1 MEPVLTPEA
10 MGRADK
16 RTIDAGTPVTVL
28 MERAGRAVAWEVRR
42 VLSGCYGRRAFV
54 ACGKGNNGGD
64 GLVTARALSRWG
76 VQTHVIELAAG
87 FDRRAAERELARA
100 DIAVDAMYGTGFRG
114 ALEGDAAWTADALAE
129 WDGPVVAVDIPSG
142 VDGLTGAVHGTAV
155 QASSTVTFAAC
166 KPGLLFEP
174 GRSHAGRVRVADIGI
189 DLGSDGAEPMRLG
202 VLDDTDLGHVLRPR
216 VPTAHKWT
224 AAVMVVGGSDGM
236 TGAPMFVSHAAMR
249 AGAGIVWCGLP
260 GDDAARRASG
270 TEVITRALP
279 ATGDGALTSLAADAV
294 LADISR
300 FGALAVGPGLGRD
313 PAVRQPVVSLIAEAR
328 VPLVLDADGLNA
340 LNGDLEPLR
349 VRGTLGAPTVLT
361 PHDGEYAR
369 LAGEPVGDDRIAA
382 ARRLAERAGA
392 VVLLKGPG
400 TVIAEPGD
408 ATTARTVINPTG
420 NAALATAGSGDVL
433 TGVIAGFLARGL
445 APFDAAAAAAWVH
458 GRAAERAAEDRGLTG
473 VVASDVLAALA
484 PTVLDIEAAAQ
495 EQGRA

>member
-16 RTIDAGTPVTVL
+16 RTIDAGTPVAVL

-64 GLVTARALSRWG
+64 GLITARAVSRWG
-76 VQTHVIELAAG
+76 VQTHVVELAAG
-87 FDRRAAERELARA
+87 FDRRAAARALARA
-100 DIAVDAMYGTGFRG
+100 DVAVDAMYGTGFRG
-114 ALEGDAAWTADALAE
+114 ALEGDAAWIADTLAE

-155 QASSTVTFAAC
+155 QASSTLTFAAR

-189 DLGSDGAEPMRLG
+189 DLGPDGTEPLLLG
-202 VLDDTDLGHVLRPR
+202 VLDEADVGRVLRPR
-216 VPTAHKWT
+216 APTAHKWT

-249 AGAGIVWCGLP
+249 AGAGIVWCALP

-313 PAVRQPVVSLIAEAR
+313 PAVRQPVVSLVAEAR

-340 LNGDLEPLR
+340 LNGDLAPLR
-349 VRGTLGAPTVLT
+349 ARQTLGAPTVLT

-420 NAALATAGSGDVL
+420 SAALATAGSGDVL
-433 TGVIAGFLARGL
+433 SGVIAGFLARGL

-458 GRAAERAAEDRGLTG
+458 GRAAERAAEDLGPTG
-473 VVASDVLAALA
+473 VVAGDVLGALA
-484 PTVLDIEAAAQ
+484 PTVLDVEADL
-495 EQGRA
+495 QGKG